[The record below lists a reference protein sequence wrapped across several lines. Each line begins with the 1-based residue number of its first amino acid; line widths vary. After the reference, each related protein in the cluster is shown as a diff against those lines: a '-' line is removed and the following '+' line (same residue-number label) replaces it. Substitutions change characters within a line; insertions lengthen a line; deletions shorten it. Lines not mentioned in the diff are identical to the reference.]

1 MISYLEV
8 FLAALPYKA
17 DHRAMRRY
25 TRGRHCFDR
34 VEHVVSSILTARTA
48 DRNPHQVYVYVSLSL
63 SSLFSS
69 LSHCRCLSTL
79 THLTQV
85 LPLFLPL
92 TDSQLRPPS
101 VTNLFGRMGTICA
114 LAASNC

>member
-63 SSLFSS
+63 SSLFIFIS
-69 LSHCRCLSTL
+69 
-79 THLTQV
+79 
-85 LPLFLPL
+85 LPLSL
-92 TDSQLRPPS
+92 DSHSFDAGAPP
-101 VTNLFGRMGTICA
+101 FPPA
-114 LAASNC
+114 H